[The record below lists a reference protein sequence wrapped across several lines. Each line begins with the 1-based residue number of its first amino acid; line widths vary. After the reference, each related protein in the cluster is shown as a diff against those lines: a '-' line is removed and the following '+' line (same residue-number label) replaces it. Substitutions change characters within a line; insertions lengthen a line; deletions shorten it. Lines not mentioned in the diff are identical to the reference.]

1 MMRERPVGWRREPDR
16 HSLARRGIRT
26 RGGYGYRSRGVRQLS
41 VTEIGG
47 KDYYVDERLKQLRNV
62 NDPHDIIPLE
72 KYDNK
77 EMREA
82 VEDAFMYACDMTF
95 YVMKNGEV
103 GSATL
108 QQHPNYRNALYP
120 DVYTGTPDWMFN
132 ELEDILGSWNV
143 HTDAD
148 GVMENII
155 APIREKGYAIYMEE

>member
-1 MMRERPVGWRREPDR
+1 MKRKPEGWRNEPTR
-16 HSLARRGIRT
+16 HSLARHGIRT
-26 RGGYGYRSRGVRQLS
+26 REGHRYGSRGVRQLS

-62 NDPHDIIPLE
+62 DNPHDIIPLE

-82 VEDAFMYACDMTF
+82 VEDAFMYACNMSF
-95 YVMKNGEV
+95 YVLKNGEL

-120 DVYTGTPDWMFN
+120 DVYTGTPDWIFN
-132 ELEDILGSWNV
+132 ELEDILGSGNV
-143 HTDAD
+143 HTSAD
-148 GVMENII
+148 GVMEHII
-155 APIREKGYAIYMEE
+155 APIREKGYTIYSEED

>member
-1 MMRERPVGWRREPDR
+1 MVKGWHQESAR
-16 HSLARRGIRT
+16 HSLASHGIKTGRK
-26 RGGYGYRSRGVRQLS
+26 GCRSRGIRQLS

-82 VEDAFMYACDMTF
+82 VEDAFIYASNVSF

-120 DVYTGTPDWMFN
+120 DVYTGTPDWIFN
-132 ELEDILGSWNV
+132 ELDEDILGSANV
-143 HTDAD
+143 HTDTD
-148 GVMENII
+148 GVMKDII
-155 APIREKGYAIYMEE
+155 IPIREKGYDIYVEI